1 MLKEL
6 QSLEDNL
13 KNLDILDLKDINL
26 KKTHLFIVD
35 LNNGFAKSGNLYSD
49 RVNALIKPTVEF
61 LKLIQNDILKI
72 TAFTDCHDENSLEF
86 IGEFMHFSPT
96 LMFILSALAIVPLAG
111 LMGEAT
117 EEISFYTGPKLGGF
131 LNATFGN
138 ATELI
143 ISFFAL
149 KDTSFDGIDNIL
161 IIGDCTDIC
170 IYQFAVTLRAY
181 FNEKNIKKEIIVP
194 INLIDTYDIPKIHN
208 AKIFNTVFINS
219 MIQNGIKVV
228 SSIKNG

>member
-6 QSLEDNL
+6 QSLEYNL
-13 KNLDILDLKDINL
+13 KNLDSLDLKHINL

-86 IGEFMHFSPT
+86 TNYPTHCLKGNYESEIVDELKEFKN
-96 LMFILSALAIVPLAG
+96 IEVLSKNS
-111 LMGEAT
+111 T
-117 EEISFYTGPKLGGF
+117 
-131 LNATFGN
+131 N
-138 ATELI
+138 
-143 ISFFAL
+143 SFFAL
-149 KDTSFDGIDNIL
+149 KDTSFDGIDNII

-228 SSIKNG
+228 SNIKNG